1 MQQLVMSERTRG
13 VDDILKFFNVTKRY
27 VGDGSKCTKFGVIYD
42 AYALIKVYHHLFKG
56 MN

>member
-1 MQQLVMSERTRG
+1 MQQIVMSERTRG
-13 VDDILKFFNVTKRY
+13 VDDILKIFNVTKRY

-42 AYALIKVYHHLFKG
+42 AYALIKVYHHLIRG